1 MLKIW
6 TFSLYISGTI
16 KTCNMNIYKAQKDQI
31 VRTTLGKRIRIKVG
45 QEFCG
50 DRILKTDSVLLFVE
64 ADGEED
70 DVIFSAGQEFM
81 DNFRFM
87 WHANGIKYEK
97 VEIVKRKRI
106 SK

>member
-1 MLKIW
+1 
-6 TFSLYISGTI
+6 
-16 KTCNMNIYKAQKDQI
+16 MNIYKAQKDQI
-31 VRTTLGKRIRIKVG
+31 VRTTLGKRIQIKAG

-64 ADGEED
+64 AGGEED
-70 DVIFSAGQEFM
+70 DVIFLAGQKFM

-106 SK
+106 SKNK